1 MLGLTHRPMRAS
13 SRADNGRHGTPLRR
27 ALRLTASLA
36 VALALVATPGTAQE
50 PIVFGVIGDSGEV
63 TPGLRGVVQEMGA
76 YRRERAKFDF
86 VLMLGDNIY
95 NNGVGRGMQK
105 VFEAPFAN

>member
-1 MLGLTHRPMRAS
+1 MANMGLL
-13 SRADNGRHGTPLRR
+13 TPLGR
-27 ALRLTASLA
+27 ALRLTAGLA
-36 VALALVATPGTAQE
+36 VLALALVATPGTAQE

-86 VLMLGDNIY
+86 VPAA
-95 NNGVGRGMQK
+95 R
-105 VFEAPFAN
+105 